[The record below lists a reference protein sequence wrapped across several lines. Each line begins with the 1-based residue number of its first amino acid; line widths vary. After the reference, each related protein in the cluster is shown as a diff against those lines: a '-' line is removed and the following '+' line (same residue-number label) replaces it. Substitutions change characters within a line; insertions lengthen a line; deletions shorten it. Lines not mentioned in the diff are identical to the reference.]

1 MGFNFLLQI
10 QTVPSVVKGTSVW
23 DIISQSNTGIGWLVN
38 IILVILLGYVIYTFT
53 ERFIALR
60 RNSSEDGD
68 FLQKVKSHLMEGNI
82 DAAKKHCSNSDI
94 PAARIVE
101 KGIERLGKPNEGIYN
116 TLENASR
123 LEILQMQKK
132 NNFLKLTS
140 FIAPFLGLLASSI
153 SIIIVCNQFQDLQE
167 LDLKTI
173 TKDLS
178 PLLFTSAFG
187 FIIGILSF
195 STYTFLNANVLKI
208 QLSLEETTLEF
219 MNALYGPA

>member
-1 MGFNFLLQI
+1 MSFNFLLQI
-10 QTVPSVVKGTSVW
+10 QTVPSTVKGTSVW

-38 IILVILLGYVIYTFT
+38 ITLLILLGYVIYTFT
-53 ERFIALR
+53 ERFISLR
-60 RNSSEDGD
+60 RNSSEDID

-82 DAAKKHCSNSDI
+82 DAAKKYCSNSDN
-94 PAARIVE
+94 PAARIIE

-123 LEILQMQKK
+123 LEILRMQKK

-140 FIAPFLGLLASSI
+140 FIAPFLGLLASTI

-178 PLLFTSAFG
+178 PLVFTSAFG
-187 FIIGILSF
+187 FLIGILSF

-208 QLSLEETTLEF
+208 QLALEETTLEF
-219 MNALYGPA
+219 MKALYGPA